1 VTTDPSSRRD
11 AHLRLVRRLRVGV
24 VSASVLSSL
33 GVAGVVASSGSAGT
47 PPTSAPGTTSGNVG
61 DDSFSQWQDDSG
73 ELSDDSGGLP
83 SQQVAPPTLQQG
95 FGPSHGS
102 TGGS

>member
-1 VTTDPSSRRD
+1 MTIDPSTRRD
-11 AHLRLVRRLRVGV
+11 ARLRLVRRLRIGV
-24 VSASVLSSL
+24 VSAGVVGSL
-33 GVAGVVASSGSAGT
+33 GVAGVVASSASATTENQDRPDGASS
-47 PPTSAPGTTSGNVG
+47 SAR

-73 ELSDDSGGLP
+73 QASEDPWGQP
-83 SQQVAPPTLQQG
+83 VQPPGLQQG

>member
-1 VTTDPSSRRD
+1 VTIDPSTRRD
-11 AHLRLVRRLRVGV
+11 ARLRLVRRLRIGV
-24 VSASVLSSL
+24 VSAGVVGSL
-33 GVAGVVASSGSAGT
+33 GVAGVVASSASATTENQDRPDGASS
-47 PPTSAPGTTSGNVG
+47 SAR

-73 ELSDDSGGLP
+73 QASEDPWGQP
-83 SQQVAPPTLQQG
+83 AQPPGLQQG

>member
-1 VTTDPSSRRD
+1 MTTDPSTRRD

-24 VSASVLSSL
+24 VSAGVVGSL
-33 GVAGVVASSGSAGT
+33 GVAGVVASSASATSEDRERPDSASGT
-47 PPTSAPGTTSGNVG
+47 AS
-61 DDSFSQWQDDSG
+61 DDSFSQWEDDSG
-73 ELSDDSGGLP
+73 QSSEDSWGQP
-83 SQQVAPPTLQQG
+83 AQPPGLQQG

>member
-1 VTTDPSSRRD
+1 VTTDPSTRRD

-24 VSASVLSSL
+24 VSAGVVGSL
-33 GVAGVVASSGSAGT
+33 GVAGVVASSATATPESRDRPDGASGT
-47 PPTSAPGTTSGNVG
+47 AR
-61 DDSFSQWQDDSG
+61 DHAFSQWQDDSG
-73 ELSDDSGGLP
+73 QGSEDPWGQP
-83 SQQVAPPTLQQG
+83 AQPPGLQQG

>member
-1 VTTDPSSRRD
+1 MTTDPSTRRD

-24 VSASVLSSL
+24 VSAGVLGSL
-33 GVAGVVASSGSAGT
+33 GVAGVVASSASATAENEDRPHSPSGT
-47 PPTSAPGTTSGNVG
+47 AR

-73 ELSDDSGGLP
+73 QTSEDPWGQP
-83 SQQVAPPTLQQG
+83 AQPPGLQQG